1 MSRRFDSIEETHD
14 SSLQKVL
21 GIVDIAKDVLRGMV
35 AKSSVRDGVDD
46 RAHLVPRVLLC
57 WHRKTMTMGKED
69 KRREE
74 SGGRF
79 DRREEITTHVTTFPG
94 RATLHANTK

>member
-1 MSRRFDSIEETHD
+1 
-14 SSLQKVL
+14 
-21 GIVDIAKDVLRGMV
+21 
-35 AKSSVRDGVDD
+35 
-46 RAHLVPRVLLC
+46 
-57 WHRKTMTMGKED
+57 MTMGKED

-94 RATLHANTK
+94 RAIFSCSFLNDRKKTMMTDEMAIRTRC